1 MRLWKKFNGEPF
13 MINPQIGIL
22 GLGLNPRR
30 KKRGKKAMARQPAGL
45 RRYWATHRRGRK
57 HAPRRRRR
65 SYRRNPYPIA
75 GLALNPRR
83 RRGRGRRYGA
93 AMRRAT
99 GRAYGHNPRRS
110 YRRNP
115 GGGRRIMGFSLPP
128 LQSVLY
134 AGVGFVGVPIT
145 EGFLNQWLPLSITS
159 STLGKYAV
167 RIGSVLGLTW
177 LGKLVLGKQAATMIG
192 IGGGAYVLVTA
203 VKEFAPGIIP
213 GLAAYS
219 SAGPAM
225 LGAYTPSR
233 GRNFSTM
240 GAPPMVLPFQ
250 ASGQPTASRFR
261 RF

>member
-1 MRLWKKFNGEPF
+1 
-13 MINPQIGIL
+13 
-22 GLGLNPRR
+22 
-30 KKRGKKAMARQPAGL
+30 MARQPAGL

-65 SYRRNPYPIA
+65 NYRRNPYPIA

-83 RRGRGRRYGA
+83 RRHRRNPVQN
-93 AMRRAT
+93 RR
-99 GRAYGHNPRRS
+99 H

-115 GGGRRIMGFSLPP
+115 GGRKILGLSLPP

-134 AGVGFVGVPIT
+134 AGVGFVAVPVT

-159 STLGKYAV
+159 TTLGKYAV

-177 LGKLVLGKQAATMIG
+177 LGKLILGKQAAMMIG

-203 VKEFAPGIIP
+203 VKEFAPGVIP
-213 GLAAYS
+213 GLSAY
-219 SAGPAM
+219 AVPA
-225 LGAYTPSR
+225 LGAYTPSS
-233 GRNFSTM
+233 GRNYRTL
-240 GAPPMVLPFQ
+240 GAPSQQAFAQVLPFQ
-250 ASGQPTASRFR
+250 ASSNATASRFR